1 LTKNR
6 EYWIIVLGKFIDG
19 VDILRGAEIIAVA
32 HGSLAEELGL
42 SVGDTIMR
50 INQKRFTDL
59 INFQWEWATEEV
71 LLEIKKSNG
80 EREVFKIEKDYDEP
94 LGVDF
99 RDAVFDRIKPCANK
113 CIFCFVEQ
121 MPKKMRASL
130 YLKDDDYRL
139 SFLQGNYITMSNL
152 EKEDLLRIKEEHL
165 SPLYLSVHTTDPE
178 LRRQMMKNPRAGE
191 IMPIMQDLAQEGI
204 EFHTQVVACP
214 GINDGEALEKTY
226 RDLSKLEGVMTLA
239 VVPVGLTAYR
249 HNLPEIRLFTKAEAR
264 RLVEWVERVQQA
276 EGKLRGSGFIW
287 ASDEFY
293 LLGEV
298 PIPPAESYEDFSQ
311 LENGVGMVRRFWDEW
326 QYLQLPEDLGSTLE
340 IFFVTGVLG
349 EKVLKPVIA
358 RLNTIKGL
366 NIKVLSIT
374 NTYFGPTVTVAGL
387 LTGTCLIKGLNHLQR
402 GSIVFIPEF
411 MVQSGNGK
419 FLDDLRPDEVA
430 KTLGIKIYVVSVEAA
445 GILAKIMEL
454 RGR

>member
-1 LTKNR
+1 MTKNR